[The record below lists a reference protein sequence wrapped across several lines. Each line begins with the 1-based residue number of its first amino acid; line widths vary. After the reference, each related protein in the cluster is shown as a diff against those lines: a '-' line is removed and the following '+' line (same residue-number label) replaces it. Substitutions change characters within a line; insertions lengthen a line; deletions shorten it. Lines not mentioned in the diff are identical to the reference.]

1 VIRPTPPY
9 PLVYEPLLRLA
20 LAEDLGRAGD
30 LTTEATVAPETQA
43 SAKVVARRGGSI
55 SGLPM
60 AAGVFALLDP
70 AAIATGL
77 VPQWWTDRLTV
88 YAIGFFFFLLVG
100 VSAAAI
106 AVYLVRT
113 EHGK

>member
-1 VIRPTPPY
+1 MPTPANNDLP
-9 PLVYEPLLRLA
+9 PDLSLRNRSIAVVAWSGFLAAA
-20 LAEDLGRAGD
+20 LAAM
-30 LTTEATVAPETQA
+30 
-43 SAKVVARRGGSI
+43 I
-55 SGLPM
+55 C
-60 AAGVFALLDP
+60 FALLDP